1 MIMNS
6 VTIALIAF
14 ACVAGGAMIGLF
26 LNAVLPSQHLSGD
39 AKDTVKLGMGLIGT
53 MTAILLGLL
62 IASAKS
68 SYDTQNDELT
78 EMSAKVILL
87 DRILAHYGPETKETR
102 DLLRGAVSRV
112 LEAVWPQ
119 GHPENSGAAASPGGA
134 EILYEKIQGLSPQS
148 EAQRLTQNQAL
159 SVVIDLAKIRWLM
172 FQQGMNSVSPPLLV
186 VLVFWLALIFCS
198 FGLLGSRT
206 PIVVAT
212 LSLCALSVSAAI
224 FLVVDMYSPL
234 SGLVQIS
241 SAPLRA
247 ALAHLGK

>member
-62 IASAKS
+62 IASAK
-68 SYDTQNDELT
+68 
-78 EMSAKVILL
+78 
-87 DRILAHYGPETKETR
+87 ETR

-119 GHPENSGAAASPGGA
+119 GHPENSGAAASPG
-134 EILYEKIQGLSPQS
+134 EPRFSTKKFKDYRP
-148 EAQRLTQNQAL
+148 R
-159 SVVIDLAKIRWLM
+159 AKL
-172 FQQGMNSVSPPLLV
+172 N
-186 VLVFWLALIFCS
+186 A
-198 FGLLGSRT
+198 
-206 PIVVAT
+206 
-212 LSLCALSVSAAI
+212 
-224 FLVVDMYSPL
+224 
-234 SGLVQIS
+234 
-241 SAPLRA
+241 
-247 ALAHLGK
+247 